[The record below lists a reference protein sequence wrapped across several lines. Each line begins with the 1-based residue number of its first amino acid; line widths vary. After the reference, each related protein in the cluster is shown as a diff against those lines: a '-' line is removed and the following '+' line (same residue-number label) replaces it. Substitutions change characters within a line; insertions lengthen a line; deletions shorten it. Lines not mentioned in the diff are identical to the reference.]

1 MRSSACVS
9 KKKSEHS
16 DVITSDEP
24 GSLYRHADLSLMA
37 SVCAGDSGGSYDT
50 ENEETSP
57 IHLHTGLIYV
67 IAYCHTGQCIMNT
80 CTVHIG
86 H

>member
-1 MRSSACVS
+1 MHSSACVS

-16 DVITSDEP
+16 DLITSDEP
-24 GSLYRHADLSLMA
+24 GSLYRHADLSLMV
-37 SVCAGDSGGSYDT
+37 SVCAGDSDGSYDP

-57 IHLHTGLIYV
+57 INLHTSLIYV